1 MAPGV
6 GTSKRTSPGNQELL
20 LSSAGSQAAAVTA
33 PAGRDTMNRSAARL
47 RLALPLPRP
56 RESAAPS
63 PPPLLRPG
71 HPTLQL
77 PGPCGQPHTVAAVL
91 GRLHPRVCGTQ
102 MRVTLRTPQSS
113 PDRSPAARSP
123 SVGFRPAAAGWA
135 PSSRRCGQPS
145 PSAPPHRSGSCRH
158 SPRPCRVV
166 AGTEPSAP
174 PGSPQPHSSSL

>member
-33 PAGRDTMNRSAARL
+33 PAGRDTMNRSAARP
-47 RLALPLPRP
+47 RLVLPLPRP

-63 PPPLLRPG
+63 LPPLLRPG

-77 PGPCGQPHTVAAVL
+77 PGPCGQPHAVAAVP
-91 GRLHPRVCGTQ
+91 RLPAPLDT
-102 MRVTLRTPQSS
+102 RVTLRTPQSS

-174 PGSPQPHSSSL
+174 PGTPQPHSSSL